1 MSKIKLLPEQVS
13 SKIAAGEVVE
23 RPASVVKE
31 LVENSLDAGATK
43 ITVSVEKSGERLI
56 SVIDDGEG
64 MDQDDALLC
73 FELHATSKIFKEEDI
88 MGISSF
94 GFRGE
99 AMPSIASVSK
109 ITLRT
114 RRRESQEGV
123 EIVIIGGKLISSAPA
138 GCAPGSEVIVR
149 DLFFNIPARKKFLKS
164 AATEEHH
171 IVEVMTNIALANP
184 HVSFELKL
192 DGRTSFS
199 SPSASTL
206 VPRMRELFGREFAD
220 AMLPVSMTEGGVSVK
235 GYIAKRAFTKPSRQE
250 QRTFVNGRPI
260 ESFPVYKGIREGC
273 GPMLDKGRYHPAI
286 LFLTMN
292 PKAVDVNV
300 HPAKR
305 EVRFKSEYEV
315 TNCVRTA
322 VAAALRA
329 GDIMS
334 AGMLTDD
341 FSDSQQREVQKVQEV
356 PHQEETASPMAKPPL
371 PAFAQPSSSVSPPP
385 QMQSSS
391 PQLDKIM
398 RAAFLDYKPQ
408 EIPVPQP
415 SLPSFAS
422 PAARNIASH
431 ADSDSFM
438 LRTPPSSQDLHTPEK
453 TAEKP
458 SPAALGLRL
467 IGILN
472 DSYILA
478 ESTEGLVMIDQHAA
492 HERIMFEKI
501 MKATADTLSQKL
513 LIPITL
519 ELGRSDMA
527 FVERN
532 AAAFLKTGFEIEPFG
547 QNTVKLNAIP
557 SALPQNNA
565 GGVFRD
571 ILSYAAENG
580 LSSGR
585 VDYDIVARAA
595 CSAAVKSHDKL
606 SAEEALSLIRQMALC
621 ELPFSCPHGRPTLI
635 NVSFKEIE
643 RRFGRR

>member
-56 SVIDDGEG
+56 SVVDDGEG

-123 EIVIIGGKLISSAPA
+123 EIVITGGKLISSAPA

-220 AMLPVSMTEGGVSVK
+220 AMLPVAMTEGGVSVK

-286 LFLTMN
+286 LFLTMS

-315 TNCVRTA
+315 TSCVRNA

-334 AGMLTDD
+334 AGMLPDE
-341 FSDSQQREVQKVQEV
+341 FSDSQRMEVREA
-356 PHQEETASPMAKPPL
+356 PPLETAHSMEKPSLPSFAKPSP
-371 PAFAQPSSSVSPPP
+371 SVSAPPP
-385 QMQSSS
+385 EQSSS
-391 PQLDKIM
+391 PELDRIM

-408 EIPVPQP
+408 EMPVPQP
-415 SLPSFAS
+415 LLPSFAS
-422 PAARNIASH
+422 PSAHKTAS
-431 ADSDSFM
+431 DKDSFM
-438 LRTPPSSQDLHTPEK
+438 LRTPHTQQNAVTPER

-532 AAAFLKTGFEIEPFG
+532 AATFMKAGFDIEPFG

-595 CSAAVKSHDKL
+595 CSAAVKSHDRL